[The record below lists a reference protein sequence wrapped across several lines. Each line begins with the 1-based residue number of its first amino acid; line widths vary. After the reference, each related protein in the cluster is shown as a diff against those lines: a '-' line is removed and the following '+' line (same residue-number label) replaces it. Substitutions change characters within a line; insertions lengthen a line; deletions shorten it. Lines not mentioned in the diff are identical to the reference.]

1 MSKPVRTL
9 LGSELLPCSRFAE
22 MWLGSIRLSKVAV
35 IRNYLEEMAKR
46 SSNKKSPTAAND
58 LTLPEGSER
67 ILGLAVNTLGRRI
80 VWSLA
85 QRTAQHGVLPGAY
98 PVIAWL
104 MHLNEATQTELSRL
118 IRIEQP
124 TMAVTLRRME
134 RDGIIQ
140 RTPAPDHGR
149 KSVVKLTARGRK
161 LSAVISAAA
170 QDVQS
175 VAARGLSVAELDEFY
190 RLASLMNENLNT
202 KRRR

>member
-1 MSKPVRTL
+1 
-9 LGSELLPCSRFAE
+9 
-22 MWLGSIRLSKVAV
+22 
-35 IRNYLEEMAKR
+35 MAKR
-46 SSNKKSPTAAND
+46 SSKKKQNAAPAGP
-58 LTLPEGSER
+58 TLPEGSER

-85 QRTAQHGVLPGAY
+85 QRTAKHGVLPGAY

-104 MHLNEATQTELSRL
+104 MHLNEATQSELSKL
-118 IRIEQP
+118 VSIEQP

-134 RDGIIQ
+134 RDGIVQ
-140 RTPAPDHGR
+140 RTPDPDHGR

-170 QDVQS
+170 HDVQS
-175 VAARGLSVAELDEFY
+175 VAARGLSAAELDEFY
-190 RLASLMNENLNT
+190 RLAGIMKENLNT

>member
-1 MSKPVRTL
+1 
-9 LGSELLPCSRFAE
+9 
-22 MWLGSIRLSKVAV
+22 
-35 IRNYLEEMAKR
+35 MAKR
-46 SSNKKSPTAAND
+46 SSTKKSPATSD
-58 LTLPEGSER
+58 PTLPEGSER

-104 MHLNEATQTELSRL
+104 MHLNEATQTELSKL
-118 IRIEQP
+118 ISIEQP

-149 KSVVKLTARGRK
+149 KSVVKLTSRGRK

-190 RLASLMNENLNT
+190 RLAGLMNENLNT

>member
-1 MSKPVRTL
+1 MP
-9 LGSELLPCSRFAE
+9 
-22 MWLGSIRLSKVAV
+22 
-35 IRNYLEEMAKR
+35 KR
-46 SSNKKSPTAAND
+46 SSNEKLRTSAND
-58 LTLPEGSER
+58 PTLPEGSER

-85 QRTAQHGVLPGAY
+85 QRTARHGVLPGAY

-104 MHLNEATQTELSRL
+104 MHLNEATQAELSKL
-118 IRIEQP
+118 ISIEQP

-140 RTPAPDHGR
+140 RSPAPDHGR

-161 LSAVISAAA
+161 LSAIISAAA
-170 QDVQS
+170 HDVQS
-175 VAARGLSVAELDEFY
+175 VAGKGLSNAELDEFY
-190 RLASLMNENLNT
+190 RLARLMAENLDT

>member
-1 MSKPVRTL
+1 
-9 LGSELLPCSRFAE
+9 
-22 MWLGSIRLSKVAV
+22 
-35 IRNYLEEMAKR
+35 MAKR
-46 SSNKKSPTAAND
+46 FSNKKSPRTASDA
-58 LTLPEGSER
+58 TLPAGSER

-85 QRTAQHGVLPGAY
+85 QRTARHGVLPGAY

-104 MHLNEATQTELSRL
+104 MHLNEATQSELSKL
-118 IRIEQP
+118 ISIEQP

-140 RTPAPDHGR
+140 RSPAPDHGR

-161 LSAVISAAA
+161 LSDIISAAA
-170 QDVQS
+170 HDVQS
-175 VAARGLSVAELDEFY
+175 VAAKGLSAAELDEFY
-190 RLASLMNENLNT
+190 RLTSLMAENLNT

>member
-1 MSKPVRTL
+1 
-9 LGSELLPCSRFAE
+9 
-22 MWLGSIRLSKVAV
+22 
-35 IRNYLEEMAKR
+35 MAKR
-46 SSNKKSPTAAND
+46 SLSKKSPTAAGD
-58 LTLPEGSER
+58 PTLPEGSER

-118 IRIEQP
+118 VGIEQP
-124 TMAVTLRRME
+124 SMAVTLRRME

-161 LSAVISAAA
+161 LSAIISAAA
-170 QDVQS
+170 HDVQS
-175 VAARGLSVAELDEFY
+175 VAAKGLDAAELDEFY
-190 RLASLMNENLNT
+190 RLAGLMSENLNI
-202 KRRR
+202 KQRR